1 MSLRSAHFGAEV
13 APEATRLGGGGGVH
27 GVGGVGGVGGGGGG
41 DVHGVGGGGGGG
53 GGGGVGGGGCVQR
66 RVLFEGVATLEG
78 LAAVV
83 AQVGTPLAVHV
94 LDVAQEVHL
103 PRRPVVALIA
113 HTHTPTLI
121 VN

>member
-1 MSLRSAHFGAEV
+1 LRTFEVSLRSAHFGAEV

-27 GVGGVGGVGGGGGG
+27 GVGGVGGV
-41 DVHGVGGGGGGG
+41 GGGG